1 LLPSLHR
8 PFPTSLE
15 GRPGGAAVGFASSR
29 PELEAAQ
36 RWKRV
41 AGGQALLATDLFHQ
55 HLLTG
60 LGDRAE
66 LPAAWRSP
74 RQWAELVRCGT
85 VDAVLLQTGQG
96 EKALQGSKG
105 ANQLLAGSLACV
117 DLGRRPLV
125 LVCKPPAAGG
135 HRHSIPPLRL
145 LAPPRAAAMELHQ
158 ALEDM
163 QLAPLMSC
171 ASTSSIEWITQ
182 LEQGDVLL
190 PVPAELLL
198 QPPWQQAQLTAVPA
212 WEPLW
217 EQLDLLVPSA
227 LLECSAIQELTQ
239 TLRQRLAERTA
250 GWLA

>member
-1 LLPSLHR
+1 LHR

-15 GRPGGAAVGFASSR
+15 GRPGGAAVRFASSR

-36 RWKRV
+36 RWQRV

-66 LPAAWRSP
+66 LPQAWRSP

-85 VDAVLLQTGQG
+85 VDAVLLQTGRG

-105 ANQLLAGSLACV
+105 ANQLLAGSLARV

-125 LVCKPPAAGG
+125 LVCKPQAAGG

-163 QLAPLMSC
+163 QLAPLMSS

-190 PVPAELLL
+190 PVPAKLLL
-198 QPPWQQAQLTAVPA
+198 QQPWQQAQLTAVPA

-227 LLECSAIQELTQ
+227 LLECSAFQELTQ
-239 TLRQRLAERTA
+239 TLRQRMAERTA